1 MPFPPLSLQD
11 ECFLFFSVLVFSL
24 IDQILNA
31 YYLQAVSKTLTVD
44 ELSYLKEQF
53 ELLEP
58 NKNGFITLET
68 IKMVGSLSLSCTC
81 AHTYTKTK
89 WMVEFIVGFLFWTGS
104 RETCNRCHEWVSYS
118 WFSCKCNVLLLS
130 PLCNKLNL
138 CILTKAVQFLLSTK

>member
-89 WMVEFIVGFLFWTGS
+89 
-104 RETCNRCHEWVSYS
+104 
-118 WFSCKCNVLLLS
+118 
-130 PLCNKLNL
+130 
-138 CILTKAVQFLLSTK
+138 